1 MVIKEQGNY
10 IFLIKKGKTRRETMN
25 KMVKKLFAVVFFL
38 VGSILYGSEYPS
50 KQVNMIIHAGAG
62 GTSDTIARA
71 VGGKLQE
78 QLGVPVISQNK
89 TGGSGAVAMQ
99 FVKNSKADGY
109 TIMYMPVEIAML
121 NPLGISKVK
130 PEDFTLLGQANMAPA
145 SLTVRKDDTRFKT
158 IEEFIKYA
166 KEHPKKLK
174 VGTAGTGSTWTYAA
188 KELAKKYDLEFIYVP
203 YDGGAPATM
212 ALLGKEVDFITNTP
226 NEYVSNLDKLNVLG
240 LMEKHPEFPEL
251 KTFKEQGYDIEF
263 SAWGGFAAPKNISPE
278 VKKVLEENLREA
290 INSPEIKNLLTQ
302 RKIVW
307 EYKNSEDF
315 TKFVNG
321 QYDAFEKLI
330 KDKK

>member
-1 MVIKEQGNY
+1 MKI
-10 IFLIKKGKTRRETMN
+10 LL
-25 KMVKKLFAVVFFL
+25 KKLFVTSFFL
-38 VGSILYGSEYPS
+38 TSSVIYGNNFPN
-50 KQVNMIIHAGAG
+50 KQVNMIIHAGAV

-71 VGGKLQE
+71 VGAKLQE

-99 FVKNSKADGY
+99 FVKNARPDGY

-130 PEDFTLLGQANMAPA
+130 PADFTMLAQANMAPA
-145 SLTVRKDDTRFKT
+145 SLTIRKDDKRFGT
-158 IEEFIKYA
+158 IQEFINYA
-166 KEHPKKLK
+166 KANPKKLK

-188 KELAKKYDLEFIYVP
+188 KELANKYNLEFIYVP

-226 NEYVSNLDKLNVLG
+226 NEFVSNLDQLNVLG
-240 LMEKHPEFPEL
+240 LMEAHPEFPEM
-251 KTFKEQGYDIEF
+251 KTFKEQGYNIEF

-278 VKKVLEENLREA
+278 VKKVLEDNLKEA
-290 INSPEIKNLLTQ
+290 INAPEIKNLLSQ

-307 EYKNSEDF
+307 EYKDSKDF
-315 TKFVNG
+315 TNFTNE
-321 QYDAFEKLI
+321 QYEAFEKLI
-330 KDKK
+330 KENK